1 MKHMPRPSKSLLAA
15 GAMLALLGSALPS
28 TAVADPPEVTV
39 IDLPAGLAC
48 AGFDLRIEITA
59 NPNRVYRE
67 FYDKSG
73 NLVRYISAGKGNDL
87 TLTNLLTGAKLTL
100 KANGSV
106 EKTRINPDGTT
117 ISTAMGH
124 NVIIFFPTDIP
135 AGPSTTLYVG
145 RVVWTVDT
153 SGVWTLVSTAGDS
166 TDLCAELE

>member
-1 MKHMPRPSKSLLAA
+1 MKHMPISSKGLLTA
-15 GAMLALLGSALPS
+15 GAMLALLGPVGPS
-28 TAVADPPEVTV
+28 TALAGPDFT
-39 IDLPAGLAC
+39 INLPAPLAC
-48 AGFDLRIEITA
+48 ANFDLRIEGTE

-87 TLTNLLTGAKLTL
+87 TVINLFTGARMTL

-106 EKTRINPDGTT
+106 EKTHISPDGTRT
-117 ISTAMGH
+117 STAMGH
-124 NVIIFFPTDIP
+124 NLIIFFPTDNP
-135 AGPSTTLYVG
+135 PGPSTTLYVG

-166 TDLCAELE
+166 TDICAELE